1 MAKLPRTPDL
11 ARLRDAAPSPR
22 TVGGI
27 RLHRIYERG
36 GGFPTLWNTF
46 RHVGPLSRFDHH
58 RLGLDGRTAQTTGI
72 LYATADIPTSQRD
85 LIPNLMHERG
95 ILYAAAD
102 IPTTVAEFFQATR
115 QINRTRR
122 QPWLVSFTLSG
133 EVRLIDLTDA
143 FCVRTGDSAKLVSG
157 PFVHAQN
164 WSRRFYEVY
173 AEVHGLY
180 YRSSLTNRP
189 AVVLYER
196 ANHPDLFPT
205 HPVFHRALAD
215 PTLHKALVMVGEEI
229 GYGLV

>member
-11 ARLRDAAPSPR
+11 ARLRNAAPSLR

-36 GGFPTLWNTF
+36 GGFPTLWNAF
-46 RHVGPLSRFDHH
+46 RHVGPLARFDHH
-58 RLGLDGRTAQTTGI
+58 NRLDLDSRTAQ
-72 LYATADIPTSQRD
+72 P
-85 LIPNLMHERG
+85 RG
-95 ILYAAAD
+95 TLYAAAD
-102 IPTTVAEFFQATR
+102 VPTAVAEFFQATR

-133 EVRLIDLTDA
+133 EVRLLDLTDA
-143 FCVRTGDSAKLVSG
+143 FCVRIGASAKLVSG

-164 WSRRFYEVY
+164 WSRGFYEAY
-173 AEVHGLY
+173 EEVHGLY

-189 AVVLYER
+189 AVALYER
-196 ANHPDLFPT
+196 ANRLDLFPIN
-205 HPVFHRALAD
+205 PVFHRSLAD

>member
-1 MAKLPRTPDL
+1 MAKLPRKPDL
-11 ARLRDAAPSPR
+11 ARLRDAAPSLR

-27 RLHRIYERG
+27 HLHRIYERG
-36 GGFPTLWNTF
+36 GGFPTVWNAF

-58 RLGLDGRTAQTTGI
+58 RLGLDGRTAQTK
-72 LYATADIPTSQRD
+72 
-85 LIPNLMHERG
+85 G

-133 EVRLIDLTDA
+133 EVRLLDLTDA

-164 WSRRFYEVY
+164 WSLRFYEVY